1 MSSFWSTVLLSF
13 NHLLINTYF
22 KSKLISYSIRNSHNT
37 WQGQS
42 PLIIPITVSS
52 GMTSLISLSINTYG
66 YICLIFNIA
75 AYLSWKWWATS
86 RPAAGGLRPGP
97 VKDALRALAI
107 GPWPAGSAEQTCQ
120 QEQAG
125 PPQRL
130 EDVPWPVARDK
141 TSLGRLQQASVDRE
155 LGGPRT
161 PVSGTQPASSRPP
174 GRPRPP
180 ARGGSCAPW
189 LHALPAAPQLGEAEV
204 ARRRRP
210 EAAGVCTLSLDS
222 PAH

>member
-1 MSSFWSTVLLSF
+1 MSSFWSTILLSF

-42 PLIIPITVSS
+42 SLIIPITVSS
-52 GMTSLISLSINTYG
+52 GMTSLISLSLNTYG
-66 YICLIFNIA
+66 YIYLIFNIE
-75 AYLSWKWWATS
+75 AYLSCKWWATS
-86 RPAAGGLRPGP
+86 RPAAEGLRPGP

-141 TSLGRLQQASVDRE
+141 TSLGRLQQASVYRE
-155 LGGPRT
+155 LGAPRSSCQRHAARLLT
-161 PVSGTQPASSRPP
+161 PSWTTPPTSTWRLLCPVTPRAPSSPS
-174 GRPRPP
+174 
-180 ARGGSCAPW
+180 ARGSGS
-189 LHALPAAPQLGEAEV
+189 
-204 ARRRRP
+204 R
-210 EAAGVCTLSLDS
+210 
-222 PAH
+222 